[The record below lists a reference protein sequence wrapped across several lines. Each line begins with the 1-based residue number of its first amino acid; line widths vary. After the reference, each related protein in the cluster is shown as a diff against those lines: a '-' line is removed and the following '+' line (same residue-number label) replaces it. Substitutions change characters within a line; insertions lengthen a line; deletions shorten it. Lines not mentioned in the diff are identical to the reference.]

1 MRLIFDL
8 CHVRAMHFFLVL
20 MDGENIFFFVQIVR
34 EMIFML
40 EFLEIKCGTLDIS
53 FLNDGK

>member
-34 EMIFML
+34 EMIFIL